1 MILKDSKL
9 ETSITDF
16 FNSIEDL
23 FDYRKKNKW
32 KSNLFKFLLFLSF
45 VFVTFSVIPVFPKVM
60 DDQFQSLFL
69 WLDAVFL
76 HSNIKFSFWIS
87 WGLSVLVSL
96 VILGISY
103 LPYLYWKSRENKFLK
118 PFLLK
123 FCYAYILRKEL
134 KSYLLNENEV
144 HLEKG
149 TKYFEK
155 ISEPLQT
162 LHISGEK
169 TPVGSFTF
177 AEIQK
182 SLEKQNGLIKF
193 TDDSKE
199 IIESTNTIDE
209 KIYSRLEKRIEIDK
223 ILPLIEIITLY
234 EFAKVK
240 PEEKNQNGEKL
251 KEYKNV
257 ILREFYQEL
266 TKIEILDNNNDVDS
280 KTSKIK
286 TFFSNIEGVISSLSR
301 L

>member
-1 MILKDSKL
+1 M
-9 ETSITDF
+9 
-16 FNSIEDL
+16 
-23 FDYRKKNKW
+23 
-32 KSNLFKFLLFLSF
+32 
-45 VFVTFSVIPVFPKVM
+45 
-60 DDQFQSLFL
+60 
-69 WLDAVFL
+69 
-76 HSNIKFSFWIS
+76 
-87 WGLSVLVSL
+87 
-96 VILGISY
+96 
-103 LPYLYWKSRENKFLK
+103 
-118 PFLLK
+118 
-123 FCYAYILRKEL
+123 

-177 AEIQK
+177 AEIKK

-286 TFFSNIEGVISSLSR
+286 TFFSNISDFFSSSNIFILFISWLIFFIILFVPISILIINILSFKIDSTI
-301 L
+301 LMGLLTAPFIGAITMVATISNKSKK